1 MKFKCHSLR
10 IKWRYFIL
18 QRINRNLRK
27 TKKKYIH
34 AWRSLMNTISRKNI
48 NCLRSKIVYTVHNT
62 TALVNFSTMNIIPF
76 RVFIEIGEEN
86 YYELVRS
93 IVQIIGESES
103 GYWPRLLAIKEYN
116 PGSEIGEDV
125 IFQRDN
131 VKSVK
136 NRVT

>member
-93 IVQIIGESES
+93 IVQIMGESES
-103 GYWPRLLAIKEYN
+103 GYSLGY
-116 PGSEIGEDV
+116 
-125 IFQRDN
+125 
-131 VKSVK
+131 
-136 NRVT
+136 

>member
-1 MKFKCHSLR
+1 MSLAKNKMALLYSSTNQSKFA
-10 IKWRYFIL
+10 
-18 QRINRNLRK
+18 QN
-27 TKKKYIH
+27 KKKCIH
-34 AWRSLMNTISRKNI
+34 TWRSLMNTISRKNI

-93 IVQIIGESES
+93 IVQIMGESES

-116 PGSEIGEDV
+116 PGSEFGEDV

>member
-1 MKFKCHSLR
+1 MALFYSLTNQSKFA
-10 IKWRYFIL
+10 
-18 QRINRNLRK
+18 QN
-27 TKKKYIH
+27 KKKRIH

-93 IVQIIGESES
+93 IVQIMGDSES

-116 PGSEIGEDV
+116 PGSEFGEDV

>member
-1 MKFKCHSLR
+1 MSLAKNKMALLYSSTNQSKFA
-10 IKWRYFIL
+10 
-18 QRINRNLRK
+18 QN
-27 TKKKYIH
+27 KKKNIH

-93 IVQIIGESES
+93 IVQIMGESES
-103 GYWPRLLAIKEYN
+103 GYWLGY
-116 PGSEIGEDV
+116 
-125 IFQRDN
+125 
-131 VKSVK
+131 
-136 NRVT
+136 